1 MPAQHI
7 VAVMLD
13 ASLNVD
19 ACGPFRSLERAEE
32 VRDRINEAGEW
43 TDRPGIESATIIA
56 QVVTLRTVDD
66 LVTAAKYPY

>member
-1 MPAQHI
+1 MAQYI

-32 VRDRINEAGEW
+32 VRDRINEAGAW
-43 TDRPGIESATIIA
+43 TDHPDVEGATIIA
-56 QVVTLRTVDD
+56 QVVTLRPVAD
-66 LVTAAKYPY
+66 LVDEARPPL